1 MSLSR
6 APIQRSPGNYVDML
20 ATTAAAWRM
29 RAICN
34 GYAWGGKIPDTGKC
48 LEWVETDG
56 DNAGCKEISGREY
69 WGGRRESNPQQPEP
83 QSGALP
89 VELLP
94 PDASIIT
101 GSGGTRE
108 TLGFRLLGFRLL
120 GSRFLALGFLPQ
132 TSSALLW
139 LNAEC

>member
-1 MSLSR
+1 MEKPLEMGCGKR
-6 APIQRSPGNYVDML
+6 RTKACREGY
-20 ATTAAAWRM
+20 TA
-29 RAICN
+29 ITDCN
-34 GYAWGGKIPDTGKC
+34 VAKPLKD
-48 LEWVETDG
+48 
-56 DNAGCKEISGREY
+56 

-101 GSGGTRE
+101 GSGERRE
-108 TLGFRLLGFRLL
+108 AL
-120 GSRFLALGFLPQ
+120 GSWLLALGFRRQ
-132 TSSALLW
+132 ASGHALLW